1 MPVAFSVW
9 DGFSRERGN
18 RRGLTPWYSL
28 YVEPEVVPSAVGPM
42 VRTALVIL
50 AIELAVIGGCGGV
63 TALAPARSSAVS
75 RVHTGSHREREL
87 SQGYP
92 EDPMY
97 KSIYVPVDNSDH
109 SNRAVACSLA
119 LGKAFS
125 AKLVGCHVYA
135 AKLHDYRFRQ
145 MEYTLPEEYID
156 EVELER
162 QRKIHDSLITMGL
175 KLISDSYL
183 DGMSRLCGESGLEFE
198 PRMMDGKHHIE
209 ILKDLVGSQ
218 HDLVVIGALGI
229 GRARDSVIGSVCE
242 RVARQSD
249 RDVWVVKHVPEPGE
263 AERDTI
269 LVGVDGS
276 PQSFGALMTAIDLAR
291 TFGKKVEAI
300 AVYDPYLHYSV
311 FNGIVNVLTEQA
323 AKVFRFEEQNQLHEE
338 IIDTGLA
345 QIYQSHLEVGER
357 MASEAGVEIKK
368 TLLDGKPFQKIIDHA
383 RKTNP
388 WLIVLGRIGVHSPK
402 DETALGSNAENILR
416 AAPCDVLLSTRL
428 EVPRLDVR
436 AEETIRWTPEAEARM
451 KHVPEQVKGIAR
463 TGVLRLA
470 LEKGHSVIT
479 NAVIDEAMDRFMP
492 KSASAATKAL
502 AEAVALERAKS
513 GPVSMCRSCGVTAT
527 QSGAVKCTV
536 CGATDF
542 EVISQEMIEKIA
554 AVEGGLQEETTYDGR
569 KLRWSE
575 DARKGLWTMKNA
587 YQRRRVKAR
596 VEKRAR
602 MKKLDAIT
610 LEFARQVIEEET
622 GTPLEIQASPPRA
635 RDASADRRAPDER
648 QARGARRQEEPADL
662 DVRLDG
668 RRRAADPA
676 RAGRVHAEQDAGAD
690 RGAGAGARRGGDRS
704 GARRGR
710 HRDRQED
717 DGRDDRELPG
727 DRASSPGATAAR

>member
-1 MPVAFSVW
+1 
-9 DGFSRERGN
+9 
-18 RRGLTPWYSL
+18 
-28 YVEPEVVPSAVGPM
+28 
-42 VRTALVIL
+42 
-50 AIELAVIGGCGGV
+50 
-63 TALAPARSSAVS
+63 
-75 RVHTGSHREREL
+75 
-87 SQGYP
+87 
-92 EDPMY
+92 MY
-97 KSIYVPVDNSDH
+97 KSIYVPVDNSDL
-109 SNRAVACSLA
+109 SNGAVACSVA
-119 LGKAFS
+119 LGKAFT

-135 AKLHDYRFRQ
+135 ARLHDYRFKQ
-145 MEYTLPEEYID
+145 MEYTLPEEYLD

-183 DGMSRLCGESGLEFE
+183 DGMSRLCKESSLEFE

-209 ILKDLVGSQ
+209 ILKDLEGST

-242 RVARQSD
+242 RVARQCD

-269 LVGVDGS
+269 LVGIDGS
-276 PQSFGALMTAIDLAR
+276 PQSFGALMTAIELGRA
-291 TFGKKVEAI
+291 FGKKVETI

-357 MASEAGVEIKK
+357 MAGEAGVAVKK
-368 TLLDGKPFQKIIDHA
+368 TLLDGKPFQKILDHA

-388 WLIVLGRIGVHSPK
+388 WLIVMGRIGVHSPK
-402 DETALGSNAENILR
+402 DESGLGSNAENVLR

-436 AEETIRWTPEAEARM
+436 AEESVRWTPEAEARM
-451 KHVPEQVKGIAR
+451 KNVPDQVKGVAR

-470 LEKGHSVIT
+470 LEKGHSVVT
-479 NAVIDEAMDRFMP
+479 SAVIDEAMDRFMP

-502 AEAVALERAKS
+502 AEAVALERAKA

-527 QSGAVKCTV
+527 QSDPVKCIV
-536 CGATDF
+536 CGASDF
-542 EVISQEMIEKIA
+542 EVISREMIEKIA
-554 AVEGGLQEETTYDGR
+554 AAEGGLQEETTYDGR
-569 KLRWSE
+569 KLRWTE
-575 DARKGLWTMKNA
+575 EARKGLWTMKNA

-596 VEKRAR
+596 VEKSAR

-610 LEFARQVIEEET
+610 LDFARQVIEEET
-622 GTPLEIQASPPRA
+622 GTPLEIQSGGFVPPAS
-635 RDASADRRAPDER
+635 
-648 QARGARRQEEPADL
+648 
-662 DVRLDG
+662 
-668 RRRAADPA
+668 
-676 RAGRVHAEQDAGAD
+676 
-690 RGAGAGARRGGDRS
+690 
-704 GARRGR
+704 
-710 HRDRQED
+710 
-717 DGRDDRELPG
+717 
-727 DRASSPGATAAR
+727 ATAAAAGAAGTPGVAPAASEGPRLIARDERKNPLISPFDWTEDAVQRIFRVPAGFMRGKTQERIEEVARERAAATIDLALVEEGIEIGKRMMAEMIATYSGPPAAGASTQAAAPPAPGRNDYLNEVR

>member
-1 MPVAFSVW
+1 
-9 DGFSRERGN
+9 
-18 RRGLTPWYSL
+18 
-28 YVEPEVVPSAVGPM
+28 
-42 VRTALVIL
+42 
-50 AIELAVIGGCGGV
+50 
-63 TALAPARSSAVS
+63 
-75 RVHTGSHREREL
+75 
-87 SQGYP
+87 
-92 EDPMY
+92 MY

-109 SNRAVACSLA
+109 SNRAVASALA
-119 LGKAFS
+119 LGKAYS

-183 DGMSRLCGESGLEFE
+183 DGMSRLCKESSLEFE
-198 PRMMDGKHHIE
+198 PRMMDGKHHTE
-209 ILKDLVGSQ
+209 ILKDVVGSH

-242 RVARQSD
+242 RVARQCD
-249 RDVWVVKHVPEPGE
+249 RDVWVVKHVPEPTE
-263 AERDTI
+263 PERDTI
-269 LVGVDGS
+269 LVGMDGS
-276 PQSFGALMTAIDLAR
+276 PQSFGALMTAIDLGR

-357 MASEAGVEIKK
+357 MGNEAGVEIKK
-368 TLLDGKPFQKIIDHA
+368 TLLDGKPFQKILDHA

-388 WLIVLGRIGVHSPK
+388 WLIVMGRIGVHSPK
-402 DETALGSNAENILR
+402 DETGLGSNAENVLR
-416 AAPCDVLLSTRL
+416 GAACDVLLSTRV

-451 KHVPEQVKGIAR
+451 THVPEQVKGIAR

-513 GPVSMCRSCGVTAT
+513 GPVSMCRACGVTAT

-542 EVISQEMIEKIA
+542 EVISQEMIERIA

-610 LEFARQVIEEET
+610 LAFAREVIEEET
-622 GTPLEIQASPPRA
+622 GTPLEIGS
-635 RDASADRRAPDER
+635 ASA
-648 QARGARRQEEPADL
+648 
-662 DVRLDG
+662 
-668 RRRAADPA
+668 
-676 RAGRVHAEQDAGAD
+676 
-690 RGAGAGARRGGDRS
+690 
-704 GARRGR
+704 
-710 HRDRQED
+710 
-717 DGRDDRELPG
+717 
-727 DRASSPGATAAR
+727 PGATARPGQAGDEKVTSTGAGEARLVARDDKKNPLISTFEWTDEAVQRIFRVPAGFMRNQTQERVEELARERAAAAIDLTLVEDGIEIGKRMMAEMIANYQAPGKSPATAPSAAAPAPEAPAQASGAARTVVVPAGNGSGYLNEVSPSPLTARALSPANGVSE

>member
-1 MPVAFSVW
+1 
-9 DGFSRERGN
+9 
-18 RRGLTPWYSL
+18 
-28 YVEPEVVPSAVGPM
+28 
-42 VRTALVIL
+42 
-50 AIELAVIGGCGGV
+50 
-63 TALAPARSSAVS
+63 
-75 RVHTGSHREREL
+75 
-87 SQGYP
+87 
-92 EDPMY
+92 MY

-109 SNRAVACSLA
+109 SNRAVTCALG
-119 LGKAFS
+119 LGKAYS

-183 DGMSRLCGESGLEFE
+183 DGMSRLCGESGLAFE
-198 PRMMDGKHHIE
+198 PRMMDGKHHTE
-209 ILKDLVGSQ
+209 ILKDLAGSE

-249 RDVWVVKHVPEPGE
+249 RDVWVVKHVPEPTE
-263 AERDTI
+263 PERDTI
-269 LVGVDGS
+269 LVGMDGS
-276 PQSFGALMTAIDLAR
+276 PQSFGALMTAVDLAR

-357 MASEAGVEIKK
+357 MGSEAGIAIKK
-368 TLLDGKPFQKIIDHA
+368 TLLDGKPFQKIVDHA

-388 WLIVLGRIGVHSPK
+388 WLMVVGRIGVHSPK
-402 DETALGSNAENILR
+402 DETGLGSNAENILR
-416 AAPCDVLLSTRL
+416 GASCDVLLSTRV

-436 AEETIRWTPEAEARM
+436 AEETIRWTPEAEERM
-451 KHVPEQVKGIAR
+451 THVPEQVKGIAR

-479 NAVIDEAMDRFMP
+479 STVIDEAMDRFMP

-513 GPVSMCRSCGVTAT
+513 GPVSMCRACGVTAT
-527 QSGAVKCTV
+527 QSDPVKCTV
-536 CGATDF
+536 CGAADF

-554 AVEGGLQEETTYDGR
+554 EVEGGLQEETTYDGR

-575 DARKGLWTMKNA
+575 EARKGLWTMKNA

-602 MKKLDAIT
+602 MMKLDAIT

-622 GTPLEIQASPPRA
+622 GAPLEIQAPSSNGEKRA
-635 RDASADRRAPDER
+635 QPAEPTASGGDAGS
-648 QARGARRQEEPADL
+648 QARLIA
-662 DVRLDG
+662 
-668 RRRAADPA
+668 
-676 RAGRVHAEQDAGAD
+676 
-690 RGAGAGARRGGDRS
+690 
-704 GARRGR
+704 
-710 HRDRQED
+710 
-717 DGRDDRELPG
+717 RDDRKNPLISTFEWTNDAAQRILRVPAGFMRNKTQERIEDLARERAVVGIDLALVEEGIEIGKQMMAEMIANYPAPG
-727 DRASSPGATAAR
+727 KPAAATAAQVQADAAAASGTAGSPPPANGSGYLNEVSAVPAVATAGRPSGEHRQA

>member
-1 MPVAFSVW
+1 
-9 DGFSRERGN
+9 
-18 RRGLTPWYSL
+18 
-28 YVEPEVVPSAVGPM
+28 
-42 VRTALVIL
+42 
-50 AIELAVIGGCGGV
+50 
-63 TALAPARSSAVS
+63 
-75 RVHTGSHREREL
+75 
-87 SQGYP
+87 
-92 EDPMY
+92 MY

-109 SNRAVACSLA
+109 SNRAVACALA

-198 PRMMDGKHHIE
+198 PRMMDGKHHTE
-209 ILKDLVGSQ
+209 ILKDLAGSQ

-269 LVGVDGS
+269 LVGIDGS
-276 PQSFGALMTAIDLAR
+276 PQSFGALMTAVDLAR

-357 MASEAGVEIKK
+357 MGSEAGVAIKK
-368 TLLDGKPFQKIIDHA
+368 TLLDGKPFQKILDHA

-402 DETALGSNAENILR
+402 DETGLGSNAENILR
-416 AAPCDVLLSTRL
+416 AALCDVLLSTRL

-436 AEETIRWTPEAEARM
+436 AEETVRWTPEAEERM
-451 KHVPEQVKGIAR
+451 THVPEQVKGIAR

-479 NAVIDEAMDRFMP
+479 SAVIDEAMDRFMP

-513 GPVSMCRSCGVTAT
+513 GPVSMCRACGVTAT

-536 CGATDF
+536 CGADGF
-542 EVISQEMIEKIA
+542 RGDLPGDDREDRGGGGRSRGGDHLRRAQAPMVGGSQE
-554 AVEGGLQEETTYDGR
+554 GPLDHEER
-569 KLRWSE
+569 LS
-575 DARKGLWTMKNA
+575 A
-587 YQRRRVKAR
+587 
-596 VEKRAR
+596 
-602 MKKLDAIT
+602 
-610 LEFARQVIEEET
+610 
-622 GTPLEIQASPPRA
+622 PPR
-635 RDASADRRAPDER
+635 
-648 QARGARRQEEPADL
+648 QGARRKARAHDEARRDHARIRPTGDRGGDGSAARDPGPLSADVKRAQPAGATGNGGGAASEARLIARDDKKNPLDL
-662 DVRLDG
+662 DVRLDQRG
-668 RRRAADPA
+668 RAADPPGP
-676 RAGRVHAEQDAGAD
+676 GRVHAEQDAGAD
-690 RGAGAGARRGGDRS
+690 RGACAGARRGGDRS
-704 GARRGR
+704 RARRGGD
-710 HRDRQED
+710 RDRQAD
-717 DGRDDRELPG
+717 DGRDDRDLFLPG
-727 DRASSPGATAAR
+727 REPWCRDADAECGTLRRGSGRRPRARTGATTSTR

>member
-1 MPVAFSVW
+1 
-9 DGFSRERGN
+9 
-18 RRGLTPWYSL
+18 
-28 YVEPEVVPSAVGPM
+28 
-42 VRTALVIL
+42 
-50 AIELAVIGGCGGV
+50 
-63 TALAPARSSAVS
+63 
-75 RVHTGSHREREL
+75 
-87 SQGYP
+87 
-92 EDPMY
+92 MY

-183 DGMSRLCGESGLEFE
+183 DGMSRLCGESGLAFE
-198 PRMMDGKHHIE
+198 PRMMDGKHHTE
-209 ILKDLVGSQ
+209 ILKDLAGSQ

-263 AERDTI
+263 ADRDTI
-269 LVGVDGS
+269 LVGIDGS
-276 PQSFGALMTAIDLAR
+276 PQSFGALMTAVELAR
-291 TFGKKVEAI
+291 TFGKQIEAI

-357 MASEAGVEIKK
+357 MGSEAGVAIKK
-368 TLLDGKPFQKIIDHA
+368 TLLDGKPFQKILDHA

-402 DETALGSNAENILR
+402 DETGLGSNAENILR
-416 AAPCDVLLSTRL
+416 AASCDVLLSTRL

-436 AEETIRWTPEAEARM
+436 AEETVRWTPEAEARM
-451 KHVPEQVKGIAR
+451 AHVPEQVKGIAR

-479 NAVIDEAMDRFMP
+479 SAVIDEAMDRFMP

-513 GPVSMCRSCGVTAT
+513 GPVSMCRACGVTAA
-527 QSGAVKCTV
+527 QSDPVRCTV
-536 CGATDF
+536 CGASDF
-542 EVISQEMIEKIA
+542 EVISREMIEKIA

-569 KLRWSE
+569 KLRWTE
-575 DARKGLWTMKNA
+575 EARKGLWTMKNA

-596 VEKRAR
+596 VEKSAR
-602 MKKLDAIT
+602 MRKLDAIT

-622 GTPLEIQASPPRA
+622 GTPLAIGTASPGMTTDPAVGREPQGRPERVDGRAASSGDKRLVA
-635 RDASADRRAPDER
+635 RDDKKNPLISAFEWTADAAQRVLRVPAGFMRNQTQER
-648 QARGARRQEEPADL
+648 IEELARE
-662 DVRLDG
+662 
-668 RRRAADPA
+668 RAASTIDLA
-676 RAGRVHAEQDAGAD
+676 LVEEGIEIGKKMMAEMISTYQGPPSIGAKPMLNEVSPLT
-690 RGAGAGARRGGDRS
+690 ASQS
-704 GARRGR
+704 GVPTKFA
-710 HRDRQED
+710 
-717 DGRDDRELPG
+717 
-727 DRASSPGATAAR
+727 

>member
-1 MPVAFSVW
+1 
-9 DGFSRERGN
+9 
-18 RRGLTPWYSL
+18 
-28 YVEPEVVPSAVGPM
+28 
-42 VRTALVIL
+42 
-50 AIELAVIGGCGGV
+50 
-63 TALAPARSSAVS
+63 
-75 RVHTGSHREREL
+75 
-87 SQGYP
+87 
-92 EDPMY
+92 MY

-109 SNRAVACSLA
+109 SNRAVACALA
-119 LGKAFS
+119 LGKAFT

-183 DGMSRLCGESGLEFE
+183 DGMSRLCRESSLEFE
-198 PRMMDGKHHIE
+198 PRMMDGKHHAE
-209 ILKDLVGSQ
+209 ILKDLDGSQ

-242 RVARQSD
+242 RVARQCD

-269 LVGVDGS
+269 LVGIDGS
-276 PQSFGALMTAIDLAR
+276 PQSFGAFMTAVDLAR
-291 TFGKKVEAI
+291 AFGKKVETI

-357 MASEAGVEIKK
+357 MASEMGVEIKK
-368 TLLDGKPFQKIIDHA
+368 TLLDGKPFQKILDHA

-388 WLIVLGRIGVHSPK
+388 WLLVLGRIGVHSPK
-402 DETALGSNAENILR
+402 DEKALGSNVENILR
-416 AAPCDVLLSTRL
+416 GAPCDVLLSTRL

-436 AEETIRWTPEAEARM
+436 AEETVRWTPEAEERM
-451 KHVPEQVKGIAR
+451 KRVPEQVKGIAR

-479 NAVIDEAMDRFMP
+479 SAVIDDAMDRFMP
-492 KSASAATKAL
+492 KSASNATKAL

-513 GPVSMCRSCGVTAT
+513 GPVSMCRACGVTAT
-527 QSGAVKCTV
+527 QSDAVRCTV

-542 EVISQEMIEKIA
+542 EVISREMIERIA
-554 AVEGGLQEETTYDGR
+554 EVEGGLEEETTYDGR
-569 KLRWSE
+569 KLRWTE
-575 DARKGLWTMKNA
+575 EARKGLWTMKNA

-596 VEKRAR
+596 VEKSAR
-602 MKKLDAIT
+602 MKRLDAIT
-610 LEFARQVIEEET
+610 LDFARQVIEEET
-622 GTPLEIQASPPRA
+622 GAPLPAFAPGASARPGGAGDEQVTVNGADGAKLIARDDKKNPLISTFDWTNEATQRIFRVPAGFMRNKTQERVEELARERAAASIDLALVEDGIEFGKKMMAEMIATYSPPAAKPATPAPAQESPAAEGGGYLNEVRSM
-635 RDASADRRAPDER
+635 SATPR
-648 QARGARRQEEPADL
+648 QD
-662 DVRLDG
+662 
-668 RRRAADPA
+668 
-676 RAGRVHAEQDAGAD
+676 
-690 RGAGAGARRGGDRS
+690 
-704 GARRGR
+704 
-710 HRDRQED
+710 
-717 DGRDDRELPG
+717 
-727 DRASSPGATAAR
+727 

>member
-1 MPVAFSVW
+1 
-9 DGFSRERGN
+9 
-18 RRGLTPWYSL
+18 
-28 YVEPEVVPSAVGPM
+28 
-42 VRTALVIL
+42 
-50 AIELAVIGGCGGV
+50 
-63 TALAPARSSAVS
+63 
-75 RVHTGSHREREL
+75 
-87 SQGYP
+87 
-92 EDPMY
+92 MY

-109 SNRAVACSLA
+109 SNRAVACA
-119 LGKAFS
+119 VGLGKAYS

-198 PRMMDGKHHIE
+198 PRMMDGKHHTE
-209 ILKDLVGSQ
+209 ILKDLAGSQ

-276 PQSFGALMTAIDLAR
+276 PQSFGALMTAFDLAR
-291 TFGKKVEAI
+291 TFDKKVEAI

-345 QIYQSHLEVGER
+345 QIYQSHLEIGER
-357 MASEAGVEIKK
+357 MGSEAGVEIKK
-368 TLLDGKPFQKIIDHA
+368 TLLDGKPFQKILDHA
-383 RKTNP
+383 RKTDP

-402 DETALGSNAENILR
+402 DETGLGSNAENILR

-436 AEETIRWTPEAEARM
+436 AEETVRWTPEAEERM

-479 NAVIDEAMDRFMP
+479 SAVIDDAMDRFMP

-513 GPVSMCRSCGVTAT
+513 GPVSMCRACGVTAT
-527 QSGAVKCTV
+527 QSEPVKCTV

-542 EVISQEMIEKIA
+542 EVISRDMVERIA
-554 AVEGGLQEETTYDGR
+554 EVEGGLQEETTYDGR

-602 MKKLDAIT
+602 MMKLDAIT
-610 LEFARQVIEEET
+610 LDFARHVIEEET
-622 GTPLEIQASPPRA
+622 GTPLDIQSNPAVLATESKLVA
-635 RDASADRRAPDER
+635 RDDKKNPLISTFEWTADAAQRILRVPAGFMRNKTQER
-648 QARGARRQEEPADL
+648 IEELARERGATTIDL
-662 DVRLDG
+662 ALVEDG
-668 RRRAADPA
+668 IEI
-676 RAGRVHAEQDAGAD
+676 GKQMMAEMI
-690 RGAGAGARRGGDRS
+690 
-704 GARRGR
+704 
-710 HRDRQED
+710 
-717 DGRDDRELPG
+717 
-727 DRASSPGATAAR
+727 ASYPSQSKSPGTATAAPVPAGSSAAAPGAPAGATGAVRDVVPAGNGSGYLNEVSPLNARQDH

>member
-1 MPVAFSVW
+1 
-9 DGFSRERGN
+9 
-18 RRGLTPWYSL
+18 
-28 YVEPEVVPSAVGPM
+28 
-42 VRTALVIL
+42 
-50 AIELAVIGGCGGV
+50 
-63 TALAPARSSAVS
+63 
-75 RVHTGSHREREL
+75 
-87 SQGYP
+87 
-92 EDPMY
+92 MY

-109 SNRAVACSLA
+109 SNRAVACALG
-119 LGKAFS
+119 LGKAYS

-183 DGMSRLCGESGLEFE
+183 DGMSRLCGESGLAFE
-198 PRMMDGKHHIE
+198 PRMMDGKHHVE
-209 ILKDLVGSQ
+209 ILKDLAGAQ
-218 HDLVVIGALGI
+218 YDLVVIGALGI

-242 RVARQSD
+242 RVARQAD
-249 RDVWVVKHVPEPGE
+249 RDVWVVKHVPEPDE

-291 TFGKKVEAI
+291 TFGKKIEAI

-311 FNGIVNVLTEQA
+311 FNGIVNVLTEKA

-357 MASEAGVEIKK
+357 MANEAGVTIKK

-388 WLIVLGRIGVHSPK
+388 WLIVLGRIGVHSPN
-402 DETALGSNAENILR
+402 DETALGSNTENILR
-416 AAPCDVLLSTRL
+416 AVPCDVLLSTRL

-436 AEETIRWTPEAEARM
+436 AEETIRWTPEAEERM
-451 KHVPEQVKGIAR
+451 THVPEQVKGIAR

-479 NAVIDEAMDRFMP
+479 SAVIDDAMDRFMP
-492 KSASAATKAL
+492 KSASALNKAL

-513 GPVSMCRSCGVTAT
+513 GPVSMCRACGVAAT
-527 QSGAVKCTV
+527 QSDAVKCTV

-602 MKKLDAIT
+602 MMKLDAIT
-610 LEFARQVIEEET
+610 LQFAREVIEEET
-622 GTPLEIQASPPRA
+622 GAPLDIQAPSTDVAGVVGAPRA
-635 RDASADRRAPDER
+635 R
-648 QARGARRQEEPADL
+648 
-662 DVRLDG
+662 
-668 RRRAADPA
+668 
-676 RAGRVHAEQDAGAD
+676 HAGAE
-690 RGAGAGARRGGDRS
+690 RGEGAPASDGDGGSGGAKSPSRNNE
-704 GARRGR
+704 AKLVA
-710 HRDRQED
+710 
-717 DGRDDRELPG
+717 RDDKKNPLISTFDWTEDAAKRILRVPAGFMRNKTQERIEELARERDVKGIDLALVEEG
-727 DRASSPGATAAR
+727 IEMGKQMMAEMIATYSPPTSTTAKHNLNEVSPLTARSE

>member
-1 MPVAFSVW
+1 
-9 DGFSRERGN
+9 
-18 RRGLTPWYSL
+18 
-28 YVEPEVVPSAVGPM
+28 
-42 VRTALVIL
+42 
-50 AIELAVIGGCGGV
+50 
-63 TALAPARSSAVS
+63 
-75 RVHTGSHREREL
+75 
-87 SQGYP
+87 
-92 EDPMY
+92 MY

-109 SNRAVACSLA
+109 SNRAVTCAIG
-119 LGKAFS
+119 LGKAYN

-198 PRMMDGKHHIE
+198 PRMMDGKHHAE
-209 ILKDLVGSQ
+209 ILKDLAGSQ
-218 HDLVVIGALGI
+218 HDLVVIGAVGI

-263 AERDTI
+263 PDRDTI
-269 LVGVDGS
+269 LVGIDGS

-291 TFGKKVEAI
+291 TFDKKVEAI

-357 MASEAGVEIKK
+357 MASETGVAIKK
-368 TLLDGKPFQKIIDHA
+368 TLLDGKPFQKILDHA
-383 RKTNP
+383 RKTSP

-402 DETALGSNAENILR
+402 DETALGSNVENILR
-416 AAPCDVLLSTRL
+416 GAACDVLLSTRI

-436 AEETIRWTPEAEARM
+436 AEETVRWTPEAEARM
-451 KHVPEQVKGIAR
+451 QNVPEQVKGIAR

-470 LEKGHSVIT
+470 LEKGHSVVT
-479 NAVIDEAMDRFMP
+479 SAVIDEAMDRFMP

-502 AEAVALERAKS
+502 AEAVALERAKA
-513 GPVSMCRSCGVTAT
+513 GPVSICRSCGVAAT
-527 QSGAVKCTV
+527 QSGAVRCTV
-536 CGATDF
+536 CGESDF

-554 AVEGGLQEETTYDGR
+554 AVEGGLEEETTYDGR

-602 MKKLDAIT
+602 MMKLDAIT
-610 LEFARQVIEEET
+610 LDFARQVIEEET
-622 GTPLEIQASPPRA
+622 GAPLEIVVSSPDVRRASLAEASAEAGRAGSSSDAKLIARDDKKNPLVSTFDWTDDAIQRIFRVPAGFMRNKTQERIEELARERAASNIDLPLVEDGIEIGKRMMAEMIATYSPPGT
-635 RDASADRRAPDER
+635 SAN
-648 QARGARRQEEPADL
+648 
-662 DVRLDG
+662 
-668 RRRAADPA
+668 
-676 RAGRVHAEQDAGAD
+676 
-690 RGAGAGARRGGDRS
+690 AGARPAVATTTPS
-704 GARRGR
+704 GTPTQPPAAN
-710 HRDRQED
+710 
-717 DGRDDRELPG
+717 GRDYLNEVSPLTARSASGETRE
-727 DRASSPGATAAR
+727 A

>member
-1 MPVAFSVW
+1 
-9 DGFSRERGN
+9 
-18 RRGLTPWYSL
+18 
-28 YVEPEVVPSAVGPM
+28 
-42 VRTALVIL
+42 
-50 AIELAVIGGCGGV
+50 
-63 TALAPARSSAVS
+63 
-75 RVHTGSHREREL
+75 
-87 SQGYP
+87 
-92 EDPMY
+92 MY
-97 KSIYVPVDNSDH
+97 KSIYVPVDNSDY
-109 SNRAVACSLA
+109 SNRAVTCSLA

-183 DGMSRLCGESGLEFE
+183 DGMSKQCGESGLEFE
-198 PRMMDGKHHIE
+198 PRMMDGKHHTE
-209 ILKDLVGSQ
+209 ILRDLAGSQ

-229 GRARDSVIGSVCE
+229 GRAKDSAIGSVCE
-242 RVARQSD
+242 RVARQAD

-269 LVGVDGS
+269 LVCLDGS
-276 PQSFGALMTAIDLAR
+276 PQSFGALRTATDLAK
-291 TFGKKVEAI
+291 TFGKKIEVL

-357 MASEAGVEIKK
+357 MVSEEGIEIRK
-368 TLLDGKPFQKIIDHA
+368 TLLDGKPFQKIIDYA

-388 WLIVLGRIGVHSPK
+388 WLIVLGRIGVHSPQ
-402 DETALGSNAENILR
+402 DETSLGSNAENILR
-416 AAPCDVLLSTRL
+416 SAPCDVLLSTRL
-428 EVPRLDVR
+428 EVPHIDLR

-451 KHVPEQVKGIAR
+451 THVPEQVKGIAR

-479 NAVIDEAMDRFMP
+479 SAVIDEAMDRFMP
-492 KSASAATKAL
+492 KGASTATKAL

-536 CGATDF
+536 CGSTDF
-542 EVISQEMIEKIA
+542 DVISQEMIEKIA
-554 AVEGGLQEETTYDGR
+554 AAEGGLEEEVTYDGR

-575 DARKGLWTMKNA
+575 DARRGLWTMKNA

-596 VEKRAR
+596 VEKSAR
-602 MKKLDAIT
+602 MKRIDTIT
-610 LEFARQVIEEET
+610 LDFARHVIEEET
-622 GTPLEIQASPPRA
+622 GAPLDIA
-635 RDASADRRAPDER
+635 APDAGMPRSTAATPE
-648 QARGARRQEEPADL
+648 G
-662 DVRLDG
+662 G
-668 RRRAADPA
+668 MSAADA
-676 RAGRVHAEQDAGAD
+676 AGESRLIA
-690 RGAGAGARRGGDRS
+690 
-704 GARRGR
+704 
-710 HRDRQED
+710 
-717 DGRDDRELPG
+717 RDDRKNPLISTYSWTDDAVQRLFRVPAGFMRAKTQERVEEVAR
-727 DRASSPGATAAR
+727 DRAATTIDLALVEDGIEYGKKMMAEMIATYTNAPAPSAGANAGVAHGTPSSAGTGGSSSGGYLNEVRSLSAAPRQAS

>member
-1 MPVAFSVW
+1 
-9 DGFSRERGN
+9 
-18 RRGLTPWYSL
+18 
-28 YVEPEVVPSAVGPM
+28 
-42 VRTALVIL
+42 
-50 AIELAVIGGCGGV
+50 
-63 TALAPARSSAVS
+63 
-75 RVHTGSHREREL
+75 
-87 SQGYP
+87 
-92 EDPMY
+92 MY

-119 LGKAFS
+119 LGKAYS

-183 DGMSRLCGESGLEFE
+183 DGMSRQCKESSIEFE
-198 PRMMDGKHHIE
+198 ARMMDGKHHTE
-209 ILKDLVGSQ
+209 ILKDIVGSQ

-269 LVGVDGS
+269 LVGMDGS

-291 TFGKKVEAI
+291 TFGKKVETI

-345 QIYQSHLEVGER
+345 QIYQSHLEVAER
-357 MASEAGVEIKK
+357 MANEAGVEIKK

-388 WLIVLGRIGVHSPK
+388 FLIVLGRIGVHSPK
-402 DETALGSNAENILR
+402 DETALGSNVENILR

-428 EVPRLDVR
+428 EVPTIDVR

-451 KHVPEQVKGIAR
+451 KNVPEQVKGIAR

-513 GPVSMCRSCGVTAT
+513 GPVSMCKSCGVAAT

-536 CGATDF
+536 CGSTDF

-554 AVEGGLQEETTYDGR
+554 AAEGGLEEETTYDGR

-602 MKKLDAIT
+602 MTKLDTIT
-610 LEFARQVIEEET
+610 LDFARQVIEEET
-622 GTPLEIQASPPRA
+622 GTPLDIKAPSLVPTAAGDAPKPGPTAA
-635 RDASADRRAPDER
+635 RRRGEAHCS
-648 QARGARRQEEPADL
+648 RRQEEPLISTFDYSTEAAQRIL
-662 DVRLDG
+662 RVPAGFMRNKTQERVEG
-668 RRRAADPA
+668 IARERAL
-676 RAGRVHAEQDAGAD
+676 H
-690 RGAGAGARRGGDRS
+690 GDRS
-704 GARRGR
+704 WARRGR
-710 HRDRQED
+710 HRDRKED
-717 DGRDDRELPG
+717 HGRG
-727 DRASSPGATAAR
+727 DRGYQRAKARQRRAASSGARPLARAQGCAKPKARILRTPKTRLKWSRLSAAATSTR

>member
-1 MPVAFSVW
+1 
-9 DGFSRERGN
+9 
-18 RRGLTPWYSL
+18 
-28 YVEPEVVPSAVGPM
+28 
-42 VRTALVIL
+42 
-50 AIELAVIGGCGGV
+50 
-63 TALAPARSSAVS
+63 
-75 RVHTGSHREREL
+75 
-87 SQGYP
+87 
-92 EDPMY
+92 MY

-119 LGKAFS
+119 LGTAFS

-183 DGMSRLCGESGLEFE
+183 DGMSRMCRESSLEFE
-198 PRMMDGKHHIE
+198 PRMMDGKHHAE
-209 ILKDLVGSQ
+209 ILKDLDGSE

-229 GRARDSVIGSVCE
+229 GRGRDSVIGSVCE
-242 RVARQSD
+242 RVARQCD

-269 LVGVDGS
+269 LVGIDGS
-276 PQSFGALMTAIDLAR
+276 PQSFGALMTALDLAR
-291 TFGKKVEAI
+291 EFGKKVEAI

-357 MASEAGVEIKK
+357 MASEEGVEIKK
-368 TLLDGKPFQKIIDHA
+368 TLLDGKPFQKILDHA

-402 DETALGSNAENILR
+402 DETGLGSNVENVLR
-416 AAPCDVLLSTRL
+416 GASCDVLLSTRL
-428 EVPRLDVR
+428 EVR
-436 AEETIRWTPEAEARM
+436 AEETVRWTPEAEARM
-451 KHVPEQVKGIAR
+451 KNVPEQVKGIAR

-479 NAVIDEAMDRFMP
+479 SAVIDEAMDRFMP
-492 KSASAATKAL
+492 KRASEATKAL

-513 GPVSMCRSCGVTAT
+513 GPVSMCRSCGVAAT
-527 QSGAVKCTV
+527 QSDAVKCTV
-536 CGATDF
+536 CGASDF
-542 EVISQEMIEKIA
+542 EVISREMIERIA
-554 AVEGGLQEETTYDGR
+554 EVEGGLQEETTYDGR

-610 LEFARQVIEEET
+610 LDFARQVIEEET
-622 GTPLEIQASPPRA
+622 GAPLEIQS
-635 RDASADRRAPDER
+635 
-648 QARGARRQEEPADL
+648 
-662 DVRLDG
+662 
-668 RRRAADPA
+668 RAAHIP
-676 RAGRVHAEQDAGAD
+676 E
-690 RGAGAGARRGGDRS
+690 S
-704 GARRGR
+704 
-710 HRDRQED
+710 
-717 DGRDDRELPG
+717 
-727 DRASSPGATAAR
+727 AAAAA